1 MTKLEQKD
9 CFCNHSNSVGIGP
22 TMFFSNY
29 ISHCNKG
36 RRKKMRW
43 ALLRRAAEKPK
54 PTRDY
59 LMRFAALNSP
69 QNNLEGSFVE
79 GL

>member
-1 MTKLEQKD
+1 
-9 CFCNHSNSVGIGP
+9 
-22 TMFFSNY
+22 
-29 ISHCNKG
+29 
-36 RRKKMRW
+36 MRW